1 MTASSENNEFSEQV
15 IKLIYCCWLLLTSVI
30 KFCSSILPY
39 SKRIEKPLPLREK
52 TRQTIPSTESLKL
65 PFMEKNIFLET

>member
-1 MTASSENNEFSEQV
+1 MTASSESNEFPEQV
-15 IKLIYCCWLLLTSVI
+15 IKLIYCCWLLLTWVI

-39 SKRIEKPLPLREK
+39 SKRMEKPLPLREK

-65 PFMEKNIFLET
+65 RLMEKNIFLET